1 METINHGSVDLQEML
16 YKLEGY
22 KEKLIKIKL
31 FDGTIIEGTLSK
43 VKPKALVEKQV
54 NDKYETMAKPT
65 DNAYYLK
72 VEHGTLIISALE
84 ISNFEPA
91 A

>member
-1 METINHGSVDLQEML
+1 METMKHGSVDLQEML
-16 YKLEGY
+16 HRLGGY
-22 KEKLIKIKL
+22 NEKLIKIKL
-31 FDGTIIEGTLSK
+31 FDGTIIEGILSK
-43 VKPKALVEKQV
+43 LKPKALVEKQINEKCEV
-54 NDKYETMAKPT
+54 VADPT

-72 VEHGTLIISALE
+72 VENWSLIISPLE